1 MNPIEEI
8 NKNFERVKSSLN
20 GIHGNSEEF
29 VFVTN
34 NLNTATLTTNCLEN
48 KATSFKEIGVD
59 TMDLCEDMLLDF
71 EQLKKNYLNNMISW
85 SFLKKISDFN
95 QWPLGCIGNF
105 IENSFK
111 EEVEAKNILVDVKSY
126 DRRIYTKSVRENK
139 PEDLETVKDFS
150 DKMIV
155 LSIIDDGK
163 GINIIDFNQIM
174 HSFSTNEKKENNFF
188 KYGISMKTS
197 AIRLANSFLI
207 ISKTESE
214 ASISL
219 LSKNL
224 QVKLDT
230 DFILSPIVNFK
241 IDNTVKINDMLE
253 EGPYKKY
260 ITRSHMAIQ
269 SLNLILLEIK
279 FMFPNEN
286 DLFNYLE
293 SFETGTHIVLYDLK
307 QISLNKK
314 DINQLTN
321 YELFFDY
328 ENKDI
333 LFNLFQIQTG
343 EKSYI
348 DCSLQNYVKFLFLK
362 HPKKNLYLYG
372 RKVSLINPLLTVY
385 NISKNVPE
393 AVKIGF
399 NLKTDIKSSDCM
411 FIDGE
416 IYKGILMNE
425 NYFETLSKSNNFN
438 FETTF
443 EEKDI
448 FNGIL
453 LYRNNRIV
461 CRLEQNKLG
470 DISFFIRKYEKLSK
484 KENFEQNFFPV
495 SGYIEMPSSCYEL
508 LYNKMV
514 KK

>member
-1 MNPIEEI
+1 
-8 NKNFERVKSSLN
+8 
-20 GIHGNSEEF
+20 
-29 VFVTN
+29 
-34 NLNTATLTTNCLEN
+34 
-48 KATSFKEIGVD
+48 
-59 TMDLCEDMLLDF
+59 
-71 EQLKKNYLNNMISW
+71 
-85 SFLKKISDFN
+85 
-95 QWPLGCIGNF
+95 
-105 IENSFK
+105 
-111 EEVEAKNILVDVKSY
+111 
-126 DRRIYTKSVRENK
+126 
-139 PEDLETVKDFS
+139 
-150 DKMIV
+150 
-155 LSIIDDGK
+155 
-163 GINIIDFNQIM
+163 M

-207 ISKTESE
+207 ITKTENE
-214 ASISL
+214 ASIGL

-241 IDNTVKINDMLE
+241 IDNAVKINDMLK
-253 EGPYKKY
+253 EGPFKKY

-269 SLNLILLEIK
+269 SLNLILHEIK

-286 DLFNYLE
+286 DLFNYFE

-314 DINQLTN
+314 DINQLSN

-348 DCSLQNYVKFLFLK
+348 DCSLQNYIKFLFLK
-362 HPKKNLYLYG
+362 HPNKNLYLYG
-372 RKVSLINPLLTVY
+372 KKLSLINPLLTVY

-411 FIDGE
+411 LIDGE

-425 NYFETLSKSNNFN
+425 NYFETLSKSDNFN

-443 EEKDI
+443 DEKDI

-453 LYRNNRIV
+453 LYRNNRLV

-514 KK
+514 AKI